1 MYGKYM
7 NLKLIKLNLENEEI
21 FFIKFFKKIYMFIK
35 VLIKINLN
43 IFEFIDYYMLILK
56 LQ

>member
-56 LQ
+56 L